1 MLSTTCRNDEFLRLA
16 NVARQLEE
24 DYLHALKAWA
34 IHQQGVKPS
43 AKQVEAAI
51 DALKAY
57 LK

>member
-16 NVARQLEE
+16 NIARVLEE

-34 IHQQGVKPS
+34 IHQQGAKPS
-43 AKQVEAAI
+43 VEAVIAAI
-51 DALKAY
+51 EALKVH